1 MSRLGVLGGTFD
13 PPHVGH
19 RVVAQDVHEALGLDR
34 LLVVPAPRP
43 PHRGAV
49 LPAEDRLALTRLAF
63 EGDDRI
69 EVSDVDFQR
78 DGPSYTVDTLEQV
91 RREREPV
98 ELWCVIGA
106 DQLRELHEWREP
118 RRILALARLAVMSR
132 GGDLPRP
139 GEAGADLE
147 FRPVPVTRVE
157 LSSTRI
163 RERLEAGLSVRYLV
177 PDAVRGP
184 LERAWRE
191 RG

>member
-19 RVVAQDVHEALGLDR
+19 RVVAQDVHEALELDR
-34 LLVVPAPRP
+34 LLVVPAAHP

-49 LPAEDRLALTRLAF
+49 LPARVRLALTRLAF

-69 EVSDVDFQR
+69 EVSDLEFER
-78 DGPSYTVDTLEQV
+78 DGPSYTVDTLERL
-91 RREREPV
+91 RRERAPE

-106 DQLRELHEWREP
+106 DQLRELHEWHEP
-118 RRILALARLAVMSR
+118 DRIPELARLAVMSR

-139 GEAGADLE
+139 DEAGGELD

-163 RERLEAGLSVRYLV
+163 RERLAAGHSVRYLV
-177 PDAVRGP
+177 PDAVREP
-184 LERAWRE
+184 LERAWRA